1 MDMGTDV
8 VSVNQRKAN
17 ANYKRSYFWF
27 LGSAEEHEWQD
38 LLWRGRK
45 GGGPAPAAL
54 LVGVVI
60 GVLSSRVTWLS
71 REQELDICRRPS
83 NPGLRLVR
91 LPSPFYLE
99 GGRACGQEKRRRRSN
114 QNLGAV
120 RLSCH
125 SPCLSV
131 GRCTAPSKGIKNLP
145 RSPAGPCKAI
155 PSLLCRLSV
164 SVDLAP
170 EGQFNPRSRKKRK
183 IALKQVCR
191 KSVLLQARNRR
202 KKLPGPVRVYV
213 GVPLPPGHLQGQVRS
228 VGQSV
233 CMQRRKKEETEAL
246 NLLSLC
252 PQVPVAAA
260 EPAGCS

>member
-38 LLWRGRK
+38 LLWRGKK

-131 GRCTAPSKGIKNLP
+131 GRCTTPSKGIKNLP
-145 RSPAGPCKAI
+145 RSPAAI
-155 PSLLCRLSV
+155 PSLPCRLSV

-183 IALKQVCR
+183 IALKQ
-191 KSVLLQARNRR
+191 
-202 KKLPGPVRVYV
+202 Y
-213 GVPLPPGHLQGQVRS
+213 
-228 VGQSV
+228 
-233 CMQRRKKEETEAL
+233 M
-246 NLLSLC
+246 
-252 PQVPVAAA
+252 
-260 EPAGCS
+260 

>member
-38 LLWRGRK
+38 LLWRGKK

-131 GRCTAPSKGIKNLP
+131 GRCTTPSKGIKNLP
-145 RSPAGPCKAI
+145 RSPAGPCKGPWIRKSWYWDCLKSYSVCLAI
-155 PSLLCRLSV
+155 PSLPCRLSV

-183 IALKQVCR
+183 IALKQEIGVTPGQ
-191 KSVLLQARNRR
+191 KS
-202 KKLPGPVRVYV
+202 
-213 GVPLPPGHLQGQVRS
+213 
-228 VGQSV
+228 
-233 CMQRRKKEETEAL
+233 KEETAWTCAGVCGGA
-246 NLLSLC
+246 S
-252 PQVPVAAA
+252 VPGTS
-260 EPAGCS
+260 AGAGEVCRSVWLHAKAQKGGD

>member
-213 GVPLPPGHLQGQVRS
+213 GVPLPPGHLQGQVCRS
-228 VGQSV
+228 VCLHAKAQKG
-233 CMQRRKKEETEAL
+233 
-246 NLLSLC
+246 
-252 PQVPVAAA
+252 
-260 EPAGCS
+260 GD